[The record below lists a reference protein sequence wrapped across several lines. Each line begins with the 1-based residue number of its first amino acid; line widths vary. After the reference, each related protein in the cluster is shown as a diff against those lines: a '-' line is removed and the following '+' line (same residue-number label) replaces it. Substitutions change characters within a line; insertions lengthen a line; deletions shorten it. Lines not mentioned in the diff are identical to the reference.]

1 MEKLE
6 GDLLLGLTFVK
17 LEILTTFIDF
27 LLEEFKF
34 KILGIKTCSPSLSLS
49 FLCYSTSL
57 SFVSCLSTLPTW

>member
-34 KILGIKTCSPSLSLS
+34 KILGI
-49 FLCYSTSL
+49 
-57 SFVSCLSTLPTW
+57 